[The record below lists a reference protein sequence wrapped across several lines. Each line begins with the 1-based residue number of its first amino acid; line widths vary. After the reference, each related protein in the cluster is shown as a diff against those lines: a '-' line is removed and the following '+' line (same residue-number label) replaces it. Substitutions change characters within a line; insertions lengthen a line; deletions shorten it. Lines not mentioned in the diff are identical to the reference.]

1 MLGDP
6 LVVNRY
12 LEFVRGRCRPN
23 TLRATVFDLK
33 TFFTVV
39 SKPPA
44 EVHPVDV
51 FDFLVHQRGDR
62 KVVRIADGESG
73 LSARTI
79 ARRLSSV
86 SGFYSYL
93 LARGDTAV
101 TVNPV
106 PRGLSTRNKS
116 GSRHT
121 TRAPLVRA
129 PRTLPTILSPR
140 DVDGLRQGCRA
151 RASQAAMRC
160 VSS

>member
-1 MLGDP
+1 MIRLLP
-6 LVVNRY
+6 IAISSSSVVA
-12 LEFVRGRCRPN
+12 VGPN
-23 TLRATVFDLK
+23 TSRATVFDLT

-39 SKPPA
+39 SKPPV
-44 EVHPVDV
+44 EVRPVDV

-62 KVVRIADGESG
+62 KVGRISGGESS

-86 SGFYSYL
+86 SGSYSYL
-93 LARGDTAV
+93 LARGDTAM
-101 TVNPV
+101 TMNPV

>member
-62 KVVRIADGESG
+62 KVDQ
-73 LSARTI
+73 
-79 ARRLSSV
+79 RRRHAVQAL
-86 SGFYSYL
+86 GQ
-93 LARGDTAV
+93 RGD
-101 TVNPV
+101 
-106 PRGLSTRNKS
+106 RSHR
-116 GSRHT
+116 R
-121 TRAPLVRA
+121 
-129 PRTLPTILSPR
+129 
-140 DVDGLRQGCRA
+140 
-151 RASQAAMRC
+151 
-160 VSS
+160 